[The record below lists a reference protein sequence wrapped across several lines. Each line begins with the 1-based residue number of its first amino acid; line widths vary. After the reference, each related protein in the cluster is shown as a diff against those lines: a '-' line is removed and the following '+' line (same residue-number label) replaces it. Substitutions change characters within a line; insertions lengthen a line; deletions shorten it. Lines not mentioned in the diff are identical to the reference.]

1 MARRLTHRLSTLGTL
16 ALGGLLLAQ
25 LAACGGGGGGAAS
38 AAHPLVGQ
46 GASQIH
52 VYPVVS
58 ATATAT
64 ATPDS
69 LAGSLQAAA
78 ATVTIAQ
85 DGPLTFNADYVNAV
99 IAITNQERAANG
111 CEPLTANPI
120 LMGTAQAHSNDMAL
134 HHYFSH
140 VSSTGLTPPQRI
152 AAAGYAYSLAAENIA
167 AGYAT
172 PQDVMSTWFNETPPN
187 DAHRRNILDCR
198 LRDIGVGY
206 CYLANDPNAI
216 PYHSYWT
223 EDFGTPA

>member
-1 MARRLTHRLSTLGTL
+1 MWARRGARRGGARLVTL
-16 ALGGLLLAQ
+16 ALGGLLLLQ
-25 LAACGGGGGGAAS
+25 LVACGESGAS
-38 AAHPLVGQ
+38 AAQPLIGQ
-46 GASQIH
+46 APARIH
-52 VYPVVS
+52 AYPVVS
-58 ATATAT
+58 ATAA
-64 ATPDS
+64 ATPGS
-69 LAGSLQAAA
+69 LAGALQAAA

-85 DGPLTFNADYVNAV
+85 DGPLTYNAAYVAAV

-111 CEPLTANPI
+111 CGPLTANPI
-120 LMGTAQAHSNDMAL
+120 LMGTAQAHSDDMAL

-140 VSSTGLTPPQRI
+140 VSSTGQTPPQRI

-167 AGYAT
+167 AGFAT
-172 PQDVMSTWFNETPPN
+172 PQAVMDTWFNETPPN
-187 DAHRRNILDCR
+187 DPHRQNILDCR